1 MENDRLHNE
10 LKGLKELMTHIYE
23 FGYTVEIIPEY
34 DEYSEN
40 SDYRIQFSD
49 KVYYDFLERVTAILK
64 KYNGFIYYITH
75 NKITDTT
82 NILVRFVNA

>member
-1 MENDRLHNE
+1 MENDRLHKE

-23 FGYTVEIIPEY
+23 FGYKVEIVPEY

-40 SDYRIQFSD
+40 NDYRIQFPD
-49 KVYYDFLERVTAILK
+49 KVYYYFLEHVSAILK
-64 KYNGFIYYITH
+64 KYNGFIYYIDH
-75 NKITDTT
+75 NTITNTT